1 MLLIL
6 YEVGNVRLFLQVLTF
21 IICYV
26 YILFSSPYIKQLY
39 PWKGTNIHD
48 FIYRHANWVT
58 GVACI

>member
-48 FIYRHANWVT
+48 FIYRHAN
-58 GVACI
+58 